1 MLHYYYL
8 GVSMPEIACLNCK
21 YAEIN
26 RSELSPNN
34 VFVKCNKGNFNG
46 KWKFMKIGR
55 DNHNCPV
62 FEPK

>member
-1 MLHYYYL
+1 
-8 GVSMPEIACLNCK
+8 MPEIACLNCK
-21 YAEIN
+21 HAEIN

-34 VFVKCNKGNFNG
+34 IFVKCNKGNFGG

-55 DNHNCPV
+55 DSHNCSM